1 MKIWRLLTPG
11 GKIGAIII
19 GILALIS
26 VFGPSL
32 VPYDPLTHNMRNR
45 LSAPSLSHF
54 FGTDSFGRDLFS
66 RIIVGAR
73 LSLVIAVGASI
84 LAAILGIG
92 IGITSAVAGG
102 WFDVVMMRVNDAFLS
117 FPGIL
122 LGLALM
128 ALLGPGS
135 MNVMGAMV
143 IAFTPRFVR
152 LVRNTARTVTGVDYV
167 IAARAIGAS
176 PFRIATRHILP
187 NILGSILVM
196 FTFTVALGIILE
208 ASLSFLG
215 LGAHG
220 RIPTWGSIASEGQ
233 SYLRVFPWTS
243 TLSGLAITLAVL
255 GFNILG
261 DNLRDIFDP
270 KLRD

>member
-1 MKIWRLLTPG
+1 MKIWRRLTPG
-11 GKIGAIII
+11 GKAGAIII
-19 GILALIS
+19 GILVLIC
-26 VFGPSL
+26 VLGPSL
-32 VPYDPLTHNMRNR
+32 VPYDPLTHNMRSR
-45 LSAPSLSHF
+45 LSVPSLQHF

-73 LSLVIAVGASI
+73 LSLMIAVGASI
-84 LAAILGIG
+84 AAALLGTCIG
-92 IGITSAVAGG
+92 IASALAGG
-102 WFDVVMMRVNDAFLS
+102 WVDTVIMRINDAFLS

-122 LGLALM
+122 LALTLM

-135 MNVMGAMV
+135 LNVMGAMV

-152 LVRNTARTVTGVDYV
+152 LVRSSARAVIGVEYV
-167 IAARAIGAS
+167 IAAKALGAS
-176 PFRIATRHILP
+176 PIRIATRHILP
-187 NILGSILVM
+187 TILGSVLVM

-233 SYLRVFPWTS
+233 TYLRVFPWTS
-243 TLSGLAITLAVL
+243 TLSGLAITMAVL

-261 DNLRDIFDP
+261 DNLRDILDP